1 MPQLK
6 IIAINGLFFFW
17 FGKPLGETL
26 GERLGETLGERLG
39 ETLGERLGETLGERL
54 GEIGFGKPLVEKRQ
68 E

>member
-17 FGKPLGETL
+17 FGKPLGKTL
-26 GERLGETLGERLG
+26 GEVWFGEPLGETLGE
-39 ETLGERLGETLGERL
+39 
-54 GEIGFGKPLVEKRQ
+54 IWFGKPLVEKRQ

>member
-1 MPQLK
+1 MPQGK
-6 IIAINGLFFFW
+6 TIAINGLFFFG

-26 GERLGETLGERLG
+26 GET
-39 ETLGERLGETLGERL
+39 L